1 MSPTTRILTSLA
13 TAALLM
19 LPATAAAKPPAALA
33 PPGQS
38 AISQYVE
45 VVPNDMG
52 STPTHPGRA
61 PTGALTS
68 GQRRQLNS
76 LGADGRTLADV
87 VDATAQP
94 AVPGSAETRADLR
107 VGRSQRRGES
117 SGTAIGGSGVPGG
130 QLSGPGTRS
139 TVSLLLSAA
148 GGGGGGLGVLLP
160 AIMAVAV
167 VGLVVRAGRARR
179 TGS

>member
-1 MSPTTRILTSLA
+1 MSPTTRTLTSLS
-13 TAALLM
+13 TVALLM
-19 LPATAAAKPPAALA
+19 LPATAMAKPPVLA

-52 STPTHPGRA
+52 GTPTRPAGA

-68 GQRRQLNS
+68 GQRRQLNG
-76 LGADGRTLADV
+76 LGTDGRTLAAV

-94 AVPGSAETRADLR
+94 PVSGSVETRANLR
-107 VGRSQRRGES
+107 AGQAERRTGS
-117 SGTAIGGSGVPGG
+117 TGTATSRSGLSGG
-130 QLSGPGTRS
+130 QLSGPGARS
-139 TVSLLLSAA
+139 TASLLLSAA

-160 AIMAVAV
+160 ALMAVAV
-167 VGLVVRAGRARR
+167 VGVAVRAVRARR